1 MAANG
6 RLRVVLGLTGEEAA
20 DRDALAIRDA
30 PAPALVTANPPPPA
44 RAQTRALPDAEEE
57 ARYAVRRI
65 FAQLAQRPAA
75 RLDRIA
81 VTYRVSVPYARLIS
95 EQLAA
100 RTRSTSR
107 TWARRRRPLPR
118 PRRSGGSWNS
128 SANGSSLTQ
137 STRSRPR
144 QQTCRPVPQ
153 D

>member
-75 RLDRIA
+75 WTASPSL
-81 VTYRVSVPYARLIS
+81 TGSP
-95 EQLAA
+95 
-100 RTRSTSR
+100 SR
-107 TWARRRRPLPR
+107 TP
-118 PRRSGGSWNS
+118 
-128 SANGSSLTQ
+128 GSSPSSSPPGRGRHLGPGRGAGGRYPGRGGAADRGTQ
-137 STRSRPR
+137 A
-144 QQTCRPVPQ
+144 QTARA
-153 D
+153 